1 MTIKHKSYFRLFVIY
16 YLITR
21 VYLSQLLLALA
32 LLSKKATAMRI
43 TVQGIDY
50 EKADIDITE
59 YSHRIVIGTLLF
71 TCPEK
76 NAYGIYNGCVYICRI
91 FK

>member
-1 MTIKHKSYFRLFVIY
+1 MNTLTWVHIIHLITIKHKCYFRLFAIY
-16 YLITR
+16 YLITG

-43 TVQGIDY
+43 TVKEIDY

-59 YSHRIVIGTLLF
+59 YSHRIVIGTL
-71 TCPEK
+71 
-76 NAYGIYNGCVYICRI
+76 
-91 FK
+91 